1 METTGTAIPYVADN
15 VRNTVA
21 ELCDTSKRTR
31 GYGAAVVARMTSK
44 GQLTVPKAV
53 REFMGLQAG
62 DAVIISMLGEQVTI
76 ERCPR
81 PGETEVPEVPEHI
94 RRMTDEERRRLVDEG
109 RRHQWEVKVRRES
122 PDWRPED
129 DDPA

>member
-1 METTGTAIPYVADN
+1 METTGTAIPYVTDN

-21 ELCDTSKRTR
+21 ELGDTSKRTR

>member
-1 METTGTAIPYVADN
+1 MEEPVDP
-15 VRNTVA
+15 
-21 ELCDTSKRTR
+21 SKRTR

-53 REFMGLQAG
+53 REFMDLQAG

-81 PGETEVPEVPEHI
+81 PGETEVPEVPERI
-94 RRMTDEERRRLVDEG
+94 RRMTDEERRRLVDEE
-109 RRHQWEVKVRRES
+109 RRRGWEAKMRRES